1 MPPPMKRGRADSLIF
16 VGDAVTIQSTRAY
29 CTSTDDET
37 VASAAAKFVAKQ
49 RATLHLTR
57 RLLQHVQGYDDLKS
71 KTVLKQGTW
80 LVLPEQTG
88 AKIEGRVVEY
98 LGWDLARKEQ
108 HWRVQAQEGVDLT
121 LTVDATTLLEGL
133 GWVTRQDASSRVG
146 AQLVPAAGRK
156 AEVVAYCPPGPGL
169 DDRPLWKVRHDNDDF
184 EDIEEPQLVH
194 AHQRGEAVA
203 TGTGQPMTVAEII
216 AAETAAIQKR
226 WKEQK
231 AAENPLRL
239 SVVGSSSIFPSVLD
253 VVSSNDDV
261 AIPPARSPKA
271 KKMKV
276 SHPDRIPP
284 TDGDS
289 KPRSPTT
296 PRCSR
301 YTGVT
306 WEKRTSKWQAKIY
319 NGVRM
324 QHLGTFPEDMEEAAA
339 RAFDEAALRLRGA
352 QARLNFPAKTA
363 PAPVDEH
370 APTPSGAMCGSL
382 SGTISD
388 SDDLITIDDDAG
400 IFTVQDPWCILS
412 LSV

>member
-1 MPPPMKRGRADSLIF
+1 MPPPMKRGRADALIF
-16 VGDAVTIQSTRAY
+16 LGDAVTIQSTRAY

-57 RLLQHVQGYDDLKS
+57 RLLQHVQGYDELKS
-71 KTVLKQGTW
+71 KTLLKQGTW

-108 HWRVQAQEGVDLT
+108 HWRVQAQEGVNLT

-146 AQLVPAAGRK
+146 TQLVTAAGRP
-156 AEVVAYCPPGPGL
+156 AEVLAYCPPGPGL
-169 DDRPLWKVRHDNDDF
+169 DDRPLWKIRHDDDDF
-184 EDIEEPQLVH
+184 EDIEEPQLVQ
-194 AHQRGEAVA
+194 AHRRAGALA
-203 TGTGQPMTVAEII
+203 TGNSEPMTVAEII

-226 WKEQK
+226 WKEQSSD
-231 AAENPLRL
+231 NPLSL
-239 SVVGSSSIFPSVLD
+239 SVVGTSSIFPSVFD
-253 VVSSNDDV
+253 IVSCNDDA
-261 AIPPARSPKA
+261 AIPTARSPKA

-276 SHPDRIPP
+276 SHPDRMQ

-296 PRCSR
+296 PRCSQ

-370 APTPSGAMCGSL
+370 PPTPSDAMCGSFL
-382 SGTISD
+382 GAMSD

-400 IFTVQDPWCILS
+400 IFTVQDPWCVLS
-412 LSV
+412 LSS